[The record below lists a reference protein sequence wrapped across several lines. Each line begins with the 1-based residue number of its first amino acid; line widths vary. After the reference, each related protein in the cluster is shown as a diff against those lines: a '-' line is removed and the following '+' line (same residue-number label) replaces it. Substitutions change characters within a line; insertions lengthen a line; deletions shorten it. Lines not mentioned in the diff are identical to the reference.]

1 LRSMHSIKFK
11 GGFVQGINPE
21 VRRLATQV
29 GHLQLG
35 VSRVKG
41 SLDGRISSRRGI
53 SANLAKAGN
62 SLGRIEQRLNELSSF
77 VNQSV
82 HSYTSAENNVNK
94 RAVALVSSWNKGFG
108 LSAGNNSG
116 AKAIDK
122 AATKV
127 DKKKSTFDEILSY
140 FGSLNEKLG
149 LMDAAL
155 IGSQLTSMATA
166 FAVGKK
172 LRIHYLGGKPSLWQK
187 LKGGYKFSVG
197 ADASWTSK
205 GKYSSKTAKFL
216 YDFAKSTPN
225 NPITKQLHKIVSS
238 YNNPSAIL
246 KHVAGF
252 PKNANF
258 MRAEY
263 LMKSLHERIDMG
275 TKGMLKSVAEAKGF
289 AKVGRGIPIVS
300 SGITFAASISEYKNS
315 RDDNKGVGES
325 AGRAIGGLALDMAA
339 IGAGAKAGA
348 VIGSLG
354 GPVGVIVGG
363 AVGGF
368 VGGMVSVKFG
378 DKIKDYG
385 GQAGKVAGDF
395 VSSKVTGLKKS
406 ISSWFN

>member
-1 LRSMHSIKFK
+1 MQSIKFK

-29 GHLQLG
+29 GNLQFG

-53 SANLAKAGN
+53 GANLARAGS
-62 SLGRIEQRLNELSSF
+62 SLGRLEQRLSELSSF

-94 RAVALVSSWNKGFG
+94 RAASLVSSWNKGFG
-108 LSAGNNSG
+108 LSAGNKIG
-116 AKAIDK
+116 ARALYKAVTT
-122 AATKV
+122 AE
-127 DKKKSTFDEILSY
+127 KKKSTSIFDEILSY
-140 FGSLNEKLG
+140 FGSLNEKMG

-155 IGSQLTSMATA
+155 IGSQLGSLATA

-172 LRIHYLGGKPSLWQK
+172 LNIHYFGGKPNLWQK

-197 ADASWTSK
+197 ADESWTSK

-216 YDFAKSTPN
+216 YDFAKSAPT
-225 NPITKQLHKIVSS
+225 NPVAKQLHKIVSS
-238 YNNPSAIL
+238 YNNPSAVL

-263 LMKSLHERIDMG
+263 LMKSVHERIEMG
-275 TKGMLKSVAEAKGF
+275 TKGVLKSVAEAKGF
-289 AKVGRGIPIVS
+289 GKVGRGIPVVS
-300 SGITFAASISEYKNS
+300 TGITFAASVAEFNS
-315 RDDNKGVGES
+315 SINNNKGFGES
-325 AGRAIGGLALDMAA
+325 LGRSFGGLALDMAA
-339 IGAGAKAGA
+339 IGTGAKAGA
-348 VIGSLG
+348 MIGSLG
-354 GPVGVIVGG
+354 GPVGVVIGG

-368 VGGMVSVKFG
+368 VGGLVSVKFG
-378 DKIKDYG
+378 DQIKDYG
-385 GQAGKVAGDF
+385 GRAGKVAGDYLK
-395 VSSKVTGLKKS
+395 SKVDGWNKS
-406 ISSWFN
+406 IKSWFN

>member
-1 LRSMHSIKFK
+1 MQSIKFK
-11 GGFVQGINPE
+11 GVFIQGINPE

-29 GHLQLG
+29 GQLQLG

-53 SANLAKAGN
+53 SANLAKAGS

-94 RAVALVSSWNKGFG
+94 RAVTLVSSWNKGFG
-108 LSAGNNSG
+108 LSAGNNSV

-122 AATKV
+122 AVTKV

-140 FGSLNEKLG
+140 FGTLNEKMG

-166 FAVGKK
+166 FTVGKK
-172 LRIHYLGGKPSLWQK
+172 LRIHYFGGKPSLWQK

-216 YDFAKSTPN
+216 YDFAKSTPT
-225 NPITKQLHKIVSS
+225 NPVAKQLHKIVSS
-238 YNNPSAIL
+238 YNNPSAVL

-263 LMKSLHERIDMG
+263 LMKSVHERIEMG
-275 TKGMLKSVAEAKGF
+275 TKGVLKSAAEAKGF
-289 AKVGRGIPIVS
+289 AKVGRGIPVVS
-300 SGITFAASISEYKNS
+300 TGITFAASVAEFNS
-315 RDDNKGVGES
+315 SINNNKGFGES
-325 AGRAIGGLALDMAA
+325 LGRSFGGLALDMAA
-339 IGAGAKAGA
+339 IGTGAKAGA
-348 VIGSLG
+348 MIGSLG
-354 GPVGVIVGG
+354 GPVGVVVGG

-368 VGGMVSVKFG
+368 VGGLVSVKFG
-378 DKIKDYG
+378 DQIKDYG
-385 GQAGKVAGDF
+385 GRAGKVAGDYLK
-395 VSSKVTGLKKS
+395 SKVDGWNKS
-406 ISSWFN
+406 IKSWFN

>member
-1 LRSMHSIKFK
+1 MQSIKFK
-11 GGFVQGINPE
+11 GGFVQSINPE
-21 VRRLATQV
+21 VRRLATQT
-29 GHLQLG
+29 GHLQHG
-35 VSRVKG
+35 ISRVKG
-41 SLDGRISSRRGI
+41 SLDGRISTRRGI
-53 SANLAKAGN
+53 STNLAKAG
-62 SLGRIEQRLNELSSF
+62 STMGRIEHRLNELSSF

-82 HSYTSAENNVNK
+82 NSYTSAENRVNK
-94 RAVALVSSWNKGFG
+94 RAVSLVSSWSKGFA

-116 AKAIDK
+116 AKGIEK

-127 DKKKSTFDEILSY
+127 EKKTSTFDEILSY

-166 FAVGKK
+166 FALGKK
-172 LRIHYLGGKPSLWQK
+172 LRIHYFGGKPSLWQK

-216 YDFAKSTPN
+216 YDFAKSTPT
-225 NPITKQLHKIVSS
+225 NPVAKQLHKIVSS

-263 LMKSLHERIDMG
+263 LMKSVHERIDMG
-275 TKGMLKSVAEAKGF
+275 TKGVLKSAAEAKGF
-289 AKVGRGIPIVS
+289 VKIGRGIPVVS
-300 SGITFAASISEYKNS
+300 TGITFAASVAELNS
-315 RDDNKGVGES
+315 SLDNNKGVGES
-325 AGRAIGGLALDMAA
+325 FGRAVGGLALDMAA
-339 IGAGAKAGA
+339 IGTGAKAGA
-348 VIGSLG
+348 MIGSLG
-354 GPVGVIVGG
+354 GPVGVVVGG

-368 VGGMVSVKFG
+368 VGGLVSVKFG
-378 DKIKDYG
+378 DQIKEYG
-385 GQAGKVAGDF
+385 GQVGKVVGDYASAK
-395 VSSKVTGLKKS
+395 VSELKKS
-406 ISSWFN
+406 ISSWFK

>member
-1 LRSMHSIKFK
+1 MQSIKFK
-11 GGFVQGINPE
+11 GGFVQTLNPE
-21 VRRLATQV
+21 VRRLAAQV
-29 GHLQLG
+29 GHMQHG
-35 VSRVKG
+35 VARVKG
-41 SLDGRISSRRGI
+41 GLDGRISSRRGI
-53 SANLAKAGN
+53 SANLAKAG
-62 SLGRIEQRLNELSSF
+62 SSVGRIERRLNELSSF

-82 HSYTSAENNVNK
+82 NSYTLAENSVNK
-94 RAVALVSSWNKGFG
+94 RAVSLISSWNKGFG
-108 LSAGNNSG
+108 LSAGNNPG
-116 AKAIDK
+116 VKAIEK
-122 AATKV
+122 AVTKAE
-127 DKKKSTFDEILSY
+127 KKKSTFDEILSY
-140 FGSLNEKLG
+140 FGSLNEKMG

-172 LRIHYLGGKPSLWQK
+172 LRIHYFGGKPSLWQK

-216 YDFAKSTPN
+216 YDFAKSTPS
-225 NPITKQLHKIVSS
+225 NPVTKQLHKIVSS

-263 LMKSLHERIDMG
+263 LMKSVHERIDMG

-289 AKVGRGIPIVS
+289 AKVGRGIPVVS
-300 SGITFAASISEYKNS
+300 TGITLIASVAEFNDSYNS
-315 RDDNKGVGES
+315 GNKGVFES
-325 AGRAIGGLALDMAA
+325 AGRAVSGLALDMAA

-354 GPVGVIVGG
+354 GPVGTVIGG

-368 VGGMVSVKFG
+368 VGGVVSVKWG
-378 DKIKDYG
+378 DQIKDVG
-385 GQAGKVAGDF
+385 GSFAKKLD
-395 VSSKVTGLKKS
+395 VSVGPKISEWKKS
-406 ISSWFN
+406 ITSWFN